1 LHYGI
6 PPENC
11 DFLGWCDRTLPERD
25 NYAIYGLN
33 WNVECSLLRKEVFIL
48 FDELFHLESQR
59 SGGGPE
65 VANQGQNNDIEMNSQ
80 KTSLR
85 SSTLD
90 GSGQVIDKMLEEK
103 KSILNLFIE
112 L

>member
-1 LHYGI
+1 M
-6 PPENC
+6 
-11 DFLGWCDRTLPERD
+11 
-25 NYAIYGLN
+25 
-33 WNVECSLLRKEVFIL
+33 